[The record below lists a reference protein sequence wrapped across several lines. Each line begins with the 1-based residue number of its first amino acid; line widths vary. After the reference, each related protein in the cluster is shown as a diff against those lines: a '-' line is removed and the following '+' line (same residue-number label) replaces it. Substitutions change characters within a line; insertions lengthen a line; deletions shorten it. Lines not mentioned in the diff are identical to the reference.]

1 MNRRQAWGTAMRE
14 IQERESRTARRT
26 SPELAQ
32 IVLLS
37 FFMSASVAKAQVSTS
52 AYEPS
57 FLQAQLSAS
66 SSRDDQSARTL
77 AEPCVQ
83 PPPTVSWRD
92 YEGPFAKVVGVF
104 GRRLERRSVH
114 PFHYKPGAKL
124 CTLDLK
130 DKFTLFAEDAVD
142 PVTFLNAGF
151 NAGIGQ
157 AENSDPSF
165 GQGTAG
171 YGKRFG
177 ANMADQ
183 VSSEFFKDFAYP
195 SMFSEDP
202 RYYRLAHGS
211 TGKRLLH
218 AASHSIIAYN
228 ENGTRMFNF
237 SEWLGTASAV
247 ALSNVY
253 HPDNHRGVAPA
264 TRRIGFGV
272 GGDIGFDVLREFWP
286 DLAGKFKLPFKD
298 RNEPRDR

>member
-1 MNRRQAWGTAMRE
+1 MRE
-14 IQERESRTARRT
+14 NEGYEKRIARRT
-26 SPELAQ
+26 SVILAH
-32 IVLLS
+32 ILLVFS
-37 FFMSASVAKAQVSTS
+37 LTSARVVGAQVSPPTH
-52 AYEPS
+52 EPP
-57 FLQAQLSAS
+57 FLQTQLSPSAS
-66 SSRDDQSARTL
+66 KDKQAVRNL

-83 PPPTVSWRD
+83 PPPVVSWQD

-114 PFHYKPGAKL
+114 PPHYKSGAVL

-130 DKFTLFAEDAVD
+130 DKFILFVEDATD

-157 AENSDPSF
+157 AENTDPSF
-165 GQGTAG
+165 GQGAAG

-195 SMFSEDP
+195 SIFSEDP
-202 RYYRLAHGS
+202 RYYRLAHGG
-211 TGKRLLH
+211 TRKRLLH

-264 TRRIGFGV
+264 ARRIGFGV
-272 GGDIGFDVLREFWP
+272 GSDIGFDVLREFWP
-286 DLAGKFKLPFKD
+286 DLAHKFKLPFRD
-298 RNEPRDR
+298 RNELGDR